1 MKKSR
6 HNFYRRKDCIK
17 KFCDDLKEL
26 VTEIINYKE
35 KEMIPLTYKEIR
47 FYEKQKGCN
56 ICKGYFCT
64 NENNEKEFKLRHKV
78 RDHCHYTVK
87 FTGAAHSIC
96 NLRYKV
102 AKKFQ

>member
-35 KEMIPLTYKEIR
+35 KEMILLTDKETR
-47 FYEKQKGCN
+47 FYEKQKVCN
-56 ICKGYFCT
+56 ICKRYFCT

-78 RDHCHYTVK
+78 RDHCHYTEK
-87 FTGAAHSIC
+87 FTGAAHNLC

-102 AKKFQ
+102 AKKFL

>member
-26 VTEIINYKE
+26 VTEMINYKE
-35 KEMIPLTYKEIR
+35 KEMIPLTDKETR
-47 FYEKQKGCN
+47 FYEKQKVCH
-56 ICKGYFCT
+56 ICKRYFCT

-78 RDHCHYTVK
+78 RDHCHYT
-87 FTGAAHSIC
+87 
-96 NLRYKV
+96 
-102 AKKFQ
+102 KKLQELLITFAI